1 MASIEEVFYN
11 QSNKNN
17 RVGVLESVLSG
28 VASGL
33 IAIPKGFFSLGAT
46 LMDLGVDSG
55 RAAKVEQYFDDLTE
69 FDEKA
74 EATAA
79 GRITEALLTLVY
91 QVV

>member
-33 IAIPKGFFSLGAT
+33 IAIPKGFFKDNPTKDEVDFLISKGTALPDGRYVIGAR
-46 LMDLGVDSG
+46 L
-55 RAAKVEQYFDDLTE
+55 VEKKGNEVAF
-69 FDEKA
+69 
-74 EATAA
+74 
-79 GRITEALLTLVY
+79 IV
-91 QVV
+91 

>member
-33 IAIPKGFFSLGAT
+33 IAIPKGSFSLGAT
-46 LMDLGVDSG
+46 LMDLAIDRDWETYSII
-55 RAAKVEQYFDDLTE
+55 F
-69 FDEKA
+69 
-74 EATAA
+74 
-79 GRITEALLTLVY
+79 I
-91 QVV
+91 

>member
-55 RAAKVEQYFDDLTE
+55 RAAKVEQFFDDLTE
-69 FDEKA
+69 N
-74 EATAA
+74 
-79 GRITEALLTLVY
+79 
-91 QVV
+91 